1 MKKLASTL
9 PNMVLSLGVI
19 TILSAVLL
27 AWVDNVT
34 AGPIALA
41 AQQKK
46 IQAIQS
52 VAPTFDNNPIDDSW
66 EWSPSQSAR
75 PYSVYPAFK
84 DGKLVG
90 AAVEAYSLN
99 GFSGEVRVMY
109 GFGAS
114 GDVTGY
120 EVLSHAETP
129 GLGARMN
136 EWFRS
141 DEGNRSV
148 IGHNPGSENM
158 TVVKDGGIIDAI
170 TAATISSRAFLE
182 SARGAYDAFVAYK
195 EYKNE

>member
-52 VAPTFDNNPIDDSW
+52 VAPAFDNNPIDDSW

-114 GDVTGY
+114 GDV
-120 EVLSHAETP
+120 
-129 GLGARMN
+129 
-136 EWFRS
+136 
-141 DEGNRSV
+141 

>member
-1 MKKLASTL
+1 MGRQCYRRADSTCRAAEEDSGDT
-9 PNMVLSLGVI
+9 VGC
-19 TILSAVLL
+19 SA
-27 AWVDNVT
+27 
-34 AGPIALA
+34 
-41 AQQKK
+41 
-46 IQAIQS
+46 
-52 VAPTFDNNPIDDSW
+52 FDNNPIDDSW

-148 IGHNPGSENM
+148 IGHNPAVR
-158 TVVKDGGIIDAI
+158 T
-170 TAATISSRAFLE
+170 
-182 SARGAYDAFVAYK
+182 
-195 EYKNE
+195 